1 MTEPTLFKKNRTE
14 LRRDRDFEKIQRLAI
29 RLIEKHGFSGF
40 KIEML
45 IEKSPVSRGTFY
57 KMIPSKETLF
67 SLLAVRGLKMM
78 AEYVERSQTFLGEP
92 RVKMIGYLVAYLVME
107 KVNPTL
113 FKAIFTYNLFPS
125 NTPID
130 QELKNKYKESYDFI
144 VNKIKLTIDSAI
156 EVGDLTLPKN
166 ITPFIFA
173 FSLWNGVCGVTS
185 RGLLDGPSD
194 MTGQPLDYYRNYIRT
209 VCDLLEW
216 QPTSDIRDYDPYLK
230 EIMSQVFQKELKK
243 VGGF

>member
-1 MTEPTLFKKNRTE
+1 MIKLALKNHK
-14 LRRDRDFEKIQRLAI
+14 F
-29 RLIEKHGFSGF
+29 
-40 KIEML
+40 
-45 IEKSPVSRGTFY
+45 
-57 KMIPSKETLF
+57 
-67 SLLAVRGLKMM
+67 
-78 AEYVERSQTFLGEP
+78 
-92 RVKMIGYLVAYLVME
+92 
-107 KVNPTL
+107 VN
-113 FKAIFTYNLFPS
+113 AIFVKGCVL
-125 NTPID
+125 
-130 QELKNKYKESYDFI
+130 
-144 VNKIKLTIDSAI
+144 
-156 EVGDLTLPKN
+156 N